1 MTAGELAELELPYL
15 ETVDSC
21 DKAMG
26 FMDEFKLSHYP
37 VVNEGVFEGL
47 VYESDIYEL
56 DDWSVSLTNSKLR
69 LPAISITH
77 TAHFLTVVNKLEIS
91 KLSCLPV
98 VGSNNSF
105 KGVITRN
112 RIVAVFGESSI
123 VSEAGGVIEIELL
136 PSDYYLTDITRI
148 IENTGQKIL
157 GTYIRNNPEDTKIVL
172 TVKLNKP
179 EVEAVLSS
187 LDRFGY
193 TVLASYQSKSE
204 NDDMQNRYDNLM
216 NFLNI

>member
-1 MTAGELAELELPYL
+1 
-15 ETVDSC
+15 
-21 DKAMG
+21 
-26 FMDEFKLSHYP
+26 
-37 VVNEGVFEGL
+37 
-47 VYESDIYEL
+47 
-56 DDWSVSLTNSKLR
+56 VSLTNSKLR
-69 LPAISITH
+69 VPAISITH